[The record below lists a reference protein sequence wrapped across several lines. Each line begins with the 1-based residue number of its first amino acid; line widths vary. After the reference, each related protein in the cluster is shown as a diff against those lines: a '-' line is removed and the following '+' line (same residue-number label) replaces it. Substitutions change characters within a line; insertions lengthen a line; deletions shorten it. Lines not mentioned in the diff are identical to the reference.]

1 MALSQL
7 IRARRWVSV
16 LLPLFRPV
24 TLMLCPLNSRRFR
37 CLYQICRYP
46 MLMQLQ
52 SPLKTHSRSLALR
65 RRLLSLLEWVRPLSH
80 QSKGLLKRQM
90 VPLQTDNSEG
100 STSIVSTHLKIS
112 VAIRIPTQQLSMW
125 RKRNESSRK
134 SRRKSSA
141 QRHTRSTFCSASKTS
156 AVLVLITWPY
166 LCCPIRSV
174 SLKWTQPRYSEL
186 KKKRTTS
193 SPLKSASFV
202 FSWTRSRRKTSTKSS
217 ISSWMTLITTP
228 RYFKSWWRSS
238 SWKAQLRLPSL
249 IFTSSFAL
257 AFSRSLTTRSTQRW
271 ILKSYYS
278 LAASV
283 NFIKCSNVSR
293 TTGARG
299 VPPWRRIWS
308 KMTSSKTSTSRCSL
322 CLTRTSWRGSSR
334 TKCMAICAWSS
345 SSSTSTWSMVTLSRL
360 A

>member
-1 MALSQL
+1 
-7 IRARRWVSV
+7 
-16 LLPLFRPV
+16 
-24 TLMLCPLNSRRFR
+24 MLCPLNSRRFR

-202 FSWTRSRRKTSTKSS
+202 FS
-217 ISSWMTLITTP
+217 
-228 RYFKSWWRSS
+228 
-238 SWKAQLRLPSL
+238 
-249 IFTSSFAL
+249 
-257 AFSRSLTTRSTQRW
+257 
-271 ILKSYYS
+271 
-278 LAASV
+278 
-283 NFIKCSNVSR
+283 
-293 TTGARG
+293 
-299 VPPWRRIWS
+299 
-308 KMTSSKTSTSRCSL
+308 
-322 CLTRTSWRGSSR
+322 
-334 TKCMAICAWSS
+334 
-345 SSSTSTWSMVTLSRL
+345 
-360 A
+360 